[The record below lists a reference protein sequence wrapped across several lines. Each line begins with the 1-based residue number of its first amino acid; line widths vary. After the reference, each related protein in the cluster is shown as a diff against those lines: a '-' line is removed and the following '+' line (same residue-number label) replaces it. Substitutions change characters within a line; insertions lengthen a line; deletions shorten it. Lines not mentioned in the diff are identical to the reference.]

1 VKFYA
6 GVLGGPVYWS
16 SLGMLI
22 VPMGSDTNTK
32 VVCFKVNKNGK
43 SKNLNFYRSMAD
55 CVRLTKEEMLIVVL
69 SAIEDKS
76 QLVYNLW
83 PPK

>member
-1 VKFYA
+1 
-6 GVLGGPVYWS
+6 
-16 SLGMLI
+16 
-22 VPMGSDTNTK
+22 
-32 VVCFKVNKNGK
+32 
-43 SKNLNFYRSMAD
+43 LNFYRSMAD